1 MSSNQTINLNGKM
14 FYNTEYLKHI
24 CPAFFHG
31 CAKSHRLLISK
42 KNISEDNYIYAT
54 YAPKSLKWK
63 VSNSEVKSAKV
74 LLSKD
79 WVENNVPG
87 FGNDIKLDLEIAPP
101 LLNLKDD
108 EKIKDDNGN
117 VFEIETRGNKTIEGI
132 YFYGKDIEK
141 MLELE
146 CLRRTLNN
154 EHGNYIEKTHYK
166 KFIRPRENNDDDKDN
181 ESNNPERI
189 YLTYFGLVKML
200 ITRRHPI
207 AEKFQRWAINILYT
221 HQFGTKEEKQELSSK
236 LLGCDVNSIKSFLNS
251 SVQKYSELYLICLGK
266 VKDIK
271 EQIPELKGKNDED
284 YLFKYGYTSD
294 LNQRLQSHKQLFNK
308 IKNVNISL
316 CLHCPIDENYL
327 SEAEVELKQSFQI
340 FEYFLEHPV
349 YKELVVFNENKL
361 EQFKKIFKNICDKY
375 AGNCKQLQ
383 EQLEKQKLSH
393 DHHIRELELKLKHE
407 QELRLMEKNMKDELT
422 KILLNLSRDK

>member
-1 MSSNQTINLNGKM
+1 MLHMLQK
-14 FYNTEYLKHI
+14 
-24 CPAFFHG
+24 
-31 CAKSHRLLISK
+31 
-42 KNISEDNYIYAT
+42 
-54 YAPKSLKWK
+54 LKWK
-63 VSNSEVKSAKV
+63 ISNSDVKSAKV
-74 LLSKD
+74 LLLKE
-79 WVENNVPG
+79 WVEINVPG
-87 FGNDIKLDLEIAPP
+87 FGNNVKLNLEMAPQ
-101 LLNLKDD
+101 LLTLKDD
-108 EKIKDDNGN
+108 EKIRDDNGN
-117 VFEIETRGNKTIEGI
+117 IFEIETRGSKTIDGI

-146 CLRRTLNN
+146 SLRQTLNN
-154 EHGNYIEKTHYK
+154 ENGTYIEVTHYK
-166 KFIRPRENNDDDKDN
+166 KFIRPNVNNCIDNDN

-221 HQFGTKEEKQELSSK
+221 HQFGSKEDKQELSSK

-251 SVQKYSELYLICLGK
+251 GVQKYSELYLICIGK
-266 VKDIK
+266 IGDIK
-271 EQIPELKGKNDED
+271 EQILELKDKNNSD

-316 CLHCPIDENYL
+316 CIHCPIDENYL

-340 FEYFLEHPV
+340 FEYFLEHPL

-375 AGNCKQLQ
+375 AGNCKQVQ
-383 EQLEKQKLSH
+383 EQLEKQKMLH
-393 DHHIRELELKLKHE
+393 EYKIKELELKLKHE
-407 QELRLMEKNMKDELT
+407 QELRLSEKNMKDEIT
-422 KILLNLSRDK
+422 KILLNLSKDK

>member
-1 MSSNQTINLNGKM
+1 MSENQTISLNGKT
-14 FYNTEYLKHI
+14 FYNTEYIKHM

-42 KNISEDNYIYAT
+42 KNISENDYIYAT
-54 YAPKSLKWK
+54 YAPKTLKWK

-74 LLSKD
+74 LLLKE

-87 FGNDIKLDLEIAPP
+87 FGNNIKLDLEIAPP
-101 LLNLKDD
+101 LLILKDE
-108 EKIKDDNGN
+108 EKIKDEDGN
-117 VFEIETRGNKTIEGI
+117 IFEIETRGNKTIEGI

-207 AEKFQRWAINILYT
+207 AEKFQRWAYNILYT
-221 HQFGTKEEKQELSSK
+221 HQFGSKEEKQELSSK
-236 LLGCDVNSIKSFLNS
+236 LLGCDINSIKSFLNS
-251 SVQKYSELYLICLGK
+251 GVQKYSELYLICIGK
-266 VKDIK
+266 VKDTK
-271 EQIPELKGKNDED
+271 EQIPELKDKNDED

-294 LNQRLQSHKQLFNK
+294 LNQRIQSHKQLFNK

-327 SEAEVELKQSFQI
+327 SEAEVELKRSFQI

-375 AGNCKQLQ
+375 AGNCKQIQ
-383 EQLEKQKLSH
+383 EQLEKQKLLH
-393 DHHIRELELKLKHE
+393 ERDIRELELKLKHE

-422 KILLNLSRDK
+422 KILLNLSKDK

>member
-1 MSSNQTINLNGKM
+1 MSLNQTITLNGKM
-14 FYNTEYLKHI
+14 FYNTEYIKHI

-54 YAPKSLKWK
+54 YAPKTLKWK
-63 VSNSEVKSAKV
+63 ASNSEVKSAKV
-74 LLSKD
+74 LLSKE
-79 WVENNVPG
+79 WVEINVPG
-87 FGNDIKLDLEIAPP
+87 FGSNNKLDLEIAP
-101 LLNLKDD
+101 LLLTLKDEEKFKD
-108 EKIKDDNGN
+108 ENGN
-117 VFEIETRGNKTIEGI
+117 IFEIETRGERTVEGI
-132 YFYGKDIEK
+132 FFYGKDIEK

-146 CLRRTLNN
+146 NITNVICNSETT
-154 EHGNYIEKTHYK
+154 YIKNKHYK
-166 KFIRPRENNDDDKDN
+166 KFIRPKDFNSQFRSN

-207 AEKFQRWAINILYT
+207 AEKFQKWAINILYT
-221 HQFGTKEEKQELSSK
+221 HQFGSKEEKQELSSK
-236 LLGCDVNSIKSFLNS
+236 LLGCDINSIKSFLNS
-251 SVQKYSELYLICLGK
+251 GVQKYSELYLICIGK

-271 EQIPELKGKNDED
+271 EQIPELKDKNDEE

-316 CLHCPIDENYL
+316 CIHCPIDENYL

-349 YKELVVFNENKL
+349 YKELIVFNENKL

-383 EQLEKQKLSH
+383 EQLEKQKLIH
-393 DHHIRELELKLKHE
+393 EHNIKELELKLKHE
-407 QELRLMEKNMKDELT
+407 HEMRMMEKNTKDELT
-422 KILLNLSRDK
+422 KILLNLSKDR